1 MHFFSCCCAEKCF
14 RWQRRCRSRQDETKN
29 QIKADQVYHEIQH
42 IVSRFLLYCATCN
55 YIFLSSLSEP
65 CEPLANAPGD
75 GGKVIRSKEVIWL
88 KGRSPPPFFLLTVHI
103 TATLPL
109 MLHLLSI
116 LSLSLSFL
124 GVGIVFGGR
133 KKKSKQAH
141 TLLSPFSSSS
151 GPPSSR
157 TGEAKLGGFMP
168 HLREGG
174 KRAPTHTHTRTH
186 PYRIRRVLYS
196 ACSNIGAHSDVSND
210 TTT

>member
-88 KGRSPPPFFLLTVHI
+88 KGRSPPPFFFTHLAYHPHSP
-103 TATLPL
+103 AYAPPPL
-109 MLHLLSI
+109 HS
-116 LSLSLSFL
+116 LSLSLFWVWASFSE
-124 GVGIVFGGR
+124 G
-133 KKKSKQAH
+133 KKKQASTH
-141 TLLSPFSSSS
+141 PSLSILFLLRPSLLSD
-151 GPPSSR
+151 G
-157 TGEAKLGGFMP
+157 
-168 HLREGG
+168 
-174 KRAPTHTHTRTH
+174 
-186 PYRIRRVLYS
+186 
-196 ACSNIGAHSDVSND
+196 
-210 TTT
+210 